1 MKKYKACVVGHFGFE
16 KTLLNGQ
23 TVKTKILSD
32 ELDRVFGAKNIKK
45 IDTHGNVFKT
55 MFSVLKAVMAMF
67 TCKNLVIL
75 PAHNGV
81 RAFVPLLSKLNILS
95 KCRLHYA
102 VIGGWLADY
111 IKDKKFVKKGL
122 KKFHGIYVETISM
135 KKALNEM
142 GYENIYIMPNCKNLK
157 ILDESEL
164 VYNTEKPYKLCTF
177 SRVMKEKGIE
187 DAINAV
193 KTINEKY
200 GETVFTLDIYG
211 QVDSNQTKWFEN
223 LQKTFPEYVKYGG
236 LVSFDKSTEVL
247 KNYFALLF
255 PTYYDGEG
263 FAGTLIDAMVAGVP
277 VIASDW
283 KYNPEI
289 VVDKKTGILY
299 KTKNTAVFTDKLDY
313 IYNNAEA
320 WNTLKLN
327 CIGDAKKYLP
337 ENVIQ
342 ILIKNLS

>member
-1 MKKYKACVVGHFGFE
+1 
-16 KTLLNGQ
+16 
-23 TVKTKILSD
+23 
-32 ELDRVFGAKNIKK
+32 
-45 IDTHGNVFKT
+45 
-55 MFSVLKAVMAMF
+55 
-67 TCKNLVIL
+67 
-75 PAHNGV
+75 
-81 RAFVPLLSKLNILS
+81 
-95 KCRLHYA
+95 
-102 VIGGWLADY
+102 
-111 IKDKKFVKKGL
+111 
-122 KKFHGIYVETISM
+122 
-135 KKALNEM
+135 
-142 GYENIYIMPNCKNLK
+142 MPNCKNLK